1 MSYWLLKAEPDSRIV
16 KRKDVKFSVDDFE
29 NIKTTPWEGVRNY
42 EARNLMK
49 EMKVGDKARSLLPFQ
64 LQVTR
69 LASPP
74 LQRSIPNPLDLL
86 PPPLILVSREAYP
99 DYTAWDAS
107 HPYYDAKTKQDNP
120 KWYMVDLTFVERAKH
135 FIPLSVLRY
144 IADSVPTALDP
155 EIEYIGE
162 DGVEAIKNMDL
173 ITRGRLSVQR
183 VTPESWAVIQV
194 LAERGGFDDLVPP
207 TPKPR
212 GKGKRKAKKEGKKKV
227 DDEVEEEGEKEE
239 KEKEKEGD
247 VDAGKKAVSSKK
259 RTKDAI
265 DEGAGDE
272 KVGDEGEGVSLVPND
287 DNPPK
292 KKRAR
297 TKSASDE
304 SSTTPR
310 RSARSKK

>member
-49 EMKVGDKARSLLPFQ
+49 EMKVGDKAH
-64 LQVTR
+64 
-69 LASPP
+69 
-74 LQRSIPNPLDLL
+74 
-86 PPPLILVSREAYP
+86 
-99 DYTAWDAS
+99 TAWDAS
-107 HPYYDAKTKQDNP
+107 HPYYDAKTNKDNP

-135 FIPLSVLRY
+135 FIPLAVLRY

-183 VTPESWAVIQV
+183 VTPESWEVIQV
-194 LAERGGFDDLVPP
+194 LAERGGG
-207 TPKPR
+207 KGR
-212 GKGKRKAKKEGKKKV
+212 GKGKKEGKKKV

-239 KEKEKEGD
+239 KEEKEKEEDMDTGREKE
-247 VDAGKKAVSSKK
+247 AGSSRK
-259 RTKDAI
+259 RTKDAV
-265 DEGAGDE
+265 DEDGGDE
-272 KVGDEGEGVSLVPND
+272 DVGDEGEGVSVVP
-287 DNPPK
+287 PPK
-292 KKRAR
+292 KR
-297 TKSASDE
+297 TRTTSTSNE
-304 SSTTPR
+304 PSTTPR
-310 RSARSKK
+310 RSTRSRK